1 MKKLIPIILTIFI
14 LSVNNFAQELD
25 GWKLNGQIQLRT
37 EVDGR
42 DFSNDT
48 HPLTFASLR
57 TRLGVEK
64 TFEEKVQLFVQ
75 FQDSRV
81 FGEEPNTLTPIDNI
95 DLHQGYVKLMK
106 PFDWDV
112 NVQAGRFEVAYGTE
126 RFFGAVGWHYVGRS
140 FDGVRFTLLPEQ
152 WKLDLFA
159 LTIKESNS
167 YIANATPGNYPY
179 PQVPTPATS
188 IYGFWKNTELNQTSK
203 FDLFGFFEIDREDAA
218 EKPDTNKLELFTAG
232 GTYWGNYGDLSTIF
246 EGAYQFG
253 SKSGNDLSAYLLS
266 LQLFYKTGITKLGLG
281 GDILSGTDPEST
293 TSDINVFHAS
303 YGTNHKFYGYM
314 DYFINIPN
322 NTYQLG
328 LNDIYA
334 SANFSPDGSK
344 FNFDAALHLF
354 MSNQSI
360 NIITPEN
367 PDGSDENIF
376 GQELDLT
383 IKYAFTKNTNLVWGG
398 SLFFPGQLFKTVYDP
413 REDTAYWTYLMI
425 TASL

>member
-1 MKKLIPIILTIFI
+1 MKKIILITFAIFI
-14 LSVNNFAQELD
+14 LSVNSFAQELD

-37 EVDGR
+37 ELDGR
-42 DFSNDT
+42 DFSTST

-57 TRLGVEK
+57 TRLGVDK

-81 FGEEPNTLTPIDNI
+81 FGEEPNTLAPIDNI

-106 PFDWDV
+106 PFDWDF

-152 WKLDLFA
+152 WNLDLFA

-167 YIANATPGNYPY
+167 YIANPNPGIYPY
-179 PQVPTPATS
+179 PQEPTPATS
-188 IYGFWKNTELNQTSK
+188 IYGFWKNTEINNSSN
-203 FDLFGFFEIDREDAA
+203 FDVFGYYEIDREDVA
-218 EKPDTNKLELFTAG
+218 EKPDTNKLELFTFG

-246 EGAYQFG
+246 EGAYQLG

-266 LQLFYKTGITKLGLG
+266 LQLFYKTGIAKFGLG
-281 GDILSGTDPEST
+281 GDILSGSDPEST
-293 TSDINVFHAS
+293 SGDVNVFHAS

-322 NTYQLG
+322 NTYNLG
-328 LNDIYA
+328 LNDVYA

-367 PDGSDENIF
+367 PDGNDENMF